1 MREAVLSWMGS
12 TAKRLKPSADRLQS
26 GSKPTP
32 SYIVQRTG
40 GGYNF
45 VASQP
50 LVSRLVRSPS
60 SSPKKRQPA
69 DEVCLPHSS
78 ICASVS
84 ALQICRVSRQ

>member
-1 MREAVLSWMGS
+1 MKDAVLNWMGS
-12 TAKRLKPSADRLQS
+12 TVKRLKPSADRLQS
-26 GSKPTP
+26 GLKYEPPP

-50 LVSRLVRSPS
+50 LVARLVRSPS

-69 DEVCLPHSS
+69 AEVCLPRSS
-78 ICASVS
+78 KRASES
-84 ALQICRVSRQ
+84 AL